1 MLCMYVWSFCVPLC
15 CKEAI
20 SIARGVCVCV
30 CGVCVWC
37 VCVCCVCVCV
47 WCVCVCVVFL
57 CPPLLQGNY
66 FDSQVCV
73 LCVCVCVCGLSL
85 PAFATRKLFSI
96 ARYMY
101 VCVCC
106 ACMCGLSVFPF
117 AARSCFNSQVCVC
130 VCVVCCVCVLCVY
143 VLCVCVWSFSTP
155 LCCKETISIPRCVC
169 EVYGVCVCVC
179 GLALPAFAAGSCF
192 SSQATDVLGVGDH
205 SRAAQRPH
213 HSAELMKRVSLG
225 LISLPLASSPSGL
238 FSPAHTAS
246 KHPAEGNPV
255 HLRTQDVDQSLR
267 GDPGQRGLPDPV
279 EGREVAT
286 VLLRC
291 WGFLPGD
298 PAHGRQLGLLVEG
311 SSVLAVVRFGGPTF
325 PLLWGWGTIH
335 CTIEQHGWTLPRG
348 APSIHS
354 PGCNNQNEL
363 QRLPCVS
370 QEATLPPV
378 KAPSWNHTHSRT
390 GTTRDPNRPTSKEKA
405 SGKMHTP

>member
-1 MLCMYVWSFCVPLC
+1 M
-15 CKEAI
+15 
-20 SIARGVCVCV
+20 
-30 CGVCVWC
+30 
-37 VCVCCVCVCV
+37 
-47 WCVCVCVVFL
+47 
-57 CPPLLQGNY
+57 
-66 FDSQVCV
+66 
-73 LCVCVCVCGLSL
+73 
-85 PAFATRKLFSI
+85 
-96 ARYMY
+96 
-101 VCVCC
+101 
-106 ACMCGLSVFPF
+106 
-117 AARSCFNSQVCVC
+117 
-130 VCVVCCVCVLCVY
+130 
-143 VLCVCVWSFSTP
+143 
-155 LCCKETISIPRCVC
+155 
-169 EVYGVCVCVC
+169 CVCVC

-213 HSAELMKRVSLG
+213 HSAALMKRVSLG
-225 LISLPLASSPSGL
+225 LISLPLASSPSGIS
-238 FSPAHTAS
+238 SPAHTPS

-291 WGFLPGD
+291 WGFLPRD
-298 PAHGRQLGLLVEG
+298 PAPGRQLGLLVEG

-378 KAPSWNHTHSRT
+378 KAPSWNHTHSWT